1 MKSSKNLGPKAGG
14 FPNIWSVV
22 FSPTLSTLL
31 GSLGQIG
38 ELLFGLR
45 EYHPT
50 IRLGPWGGGGRCPT
64 QDASTQEV
72 TEPVKG
78 AFILRRNS
86 NLTPYLV
93 TVLPST

>member
-1 MKSSKNLGPKAGG
+1 M
-14 FPNIWSVV
+14 
-22 FSPTLSTLL
+22 LL
-31 GSLGQIG
+31 GSLRQIG

-50 IRLGPWGGGGRCPT
+50 IRLCRVVLGPWGGGVGGRCPT

-86 NLTPYLV
+86 N
-93 TVLPST
+93 